1 MSITGAAIKAKSEE
15 RRRAWLAAQGPA
27 QAKMRLAKAR
37 ELLGKYASEP
47 EDEAVCQDENAPIW
61 TQGDLASRIE
71 EHIARAAHVGA
82 HELPVDAGTLGVWL
96 ANLPLNGLGQTL
108 ATVKLRDLSV
118 PAVYAHLLSLELPLA
133 PALARAIARRT
144 YLVAV
149 NKRNATENSGSSFLR
164 GPFWLHRED
173 GKKKKAK
180 PEALPAEPQETKP
193 PMPPPSPQ
201 RTLRE
206 GPALYTIIDVPEG
219 PTRGMCFACGDEGGR
234 SNKRRVTVQF
244 FGHLEDP
251 DAAMV
256 EAFTRSIELAK
267 QGPPQAQCPK
277 CGEAVALL
285 ADDEAPEKSEPD
297 HPRDTQHAD
306 RQREVVGMVRVLRN
320 LTFYMNDK
328 YCTLESG
335 TLCEKLRL
343 SGKEMFPPNGGEEL
357 AGIRWEGRLRLV
369 PVSSVEVVEAEA

>member
-1 MSITGAAIKAKSEE
+1 MAS
-15 RRRAWLAAQGPA
+15 QDPA
-27 QAKMRLAKAR
+27 GAKARLGRVR
-37 ELLGKYASEP
+37 ELLGEYRWCQD
-47 EDEAVCQDENAPIW
+47 DEALSQDENAPIW
-61 TQGDLASRIE
+61 TYGDLASRIE
-71 EHIARAAHVGA
+71 EHVARAAQVSGQ
-82 HELPVDAGTLGVWL
+82 ELPVDAGTLGVWL

-108 ATVKLRDLSV
+108 GTVKLRDLSV
-118 PAVYAHLLSLELPLA
+118 QAVYAHLLSLDLPIA
-133 PALARAIARRT
+133 PKLARAIARRT
-144 YLVAV
+144 FLVAV
-149 NKRNATENSGSSFLR
+149 NKRNPAENSGSSFLR

-173 GKKKKAK
+173 GKKKKAR
-180 PEALPAEPQETKP
+180 PEAAPAEPEPAKP

-244 FGHLEDP
+244 FGHMDDP
-251 DAAMV
+251 GAAMV
-256 EAFTRSIELAK
+256 EAFARSVELAK

-285 ADDEAPEKSEPD
+285 AEDEAPENDAPERREVH
-297 HPRDTQHAD
+297 HPD
-306 RQREVVGMVRVLRN
+306 RQREVIGTVRVLRD

-328 YCTLESG
+328 PRVLEAG
-335 TLCEKLRL
+335 TLCEKLKL
-343 SGKEMFPPNGGEEL
+343 SGKEMFPPNDGEEQ